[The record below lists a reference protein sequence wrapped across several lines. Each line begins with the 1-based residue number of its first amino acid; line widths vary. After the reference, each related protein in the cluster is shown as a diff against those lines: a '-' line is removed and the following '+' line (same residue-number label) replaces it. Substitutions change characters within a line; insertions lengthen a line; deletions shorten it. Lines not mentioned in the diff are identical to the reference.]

1 MNAVISSPVTA
12 STIIGKDGPCRAS
25 GFRQREKLLT
35 GRWHDDA
42 PTTEIM
48 GGRCTRSGDFN
59 KAITEYSASLTV
71 VLFPATQKNKIKKT
85 LHRDYIADITTGIPD
100 SLLEYR

>member
-1 MNAVISSPVTA
+1 MTLWRKLNKLGGGGGGVFLAMNAVISSPVTA

-48 GGRCTRSGDFN
+48 GGRCTRSGGFN

-71 VLFPATQKNKIKKT
+71 VLFPATQKKK
-85 LHRDYIADITTGIPD
+85 
-100 SLLEYR
+100 